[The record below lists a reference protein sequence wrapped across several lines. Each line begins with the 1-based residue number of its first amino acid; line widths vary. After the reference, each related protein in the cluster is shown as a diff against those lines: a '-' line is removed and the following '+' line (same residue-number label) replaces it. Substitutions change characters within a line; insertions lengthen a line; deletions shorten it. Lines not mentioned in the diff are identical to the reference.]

1 MKKNLTNYAI
11 KLLGLTVLVFIVM
24 IKPAFCQEPAID
36 NDLITYSMTV
46 SPGQQ
51 VKFRLPLDIRT
62 GDMITGSVV
71 EENKNNTGKGNKN
84 SSTLEGTVIEI
95 DGKQTKISNR
105 LISFL
110 VPAGLTSLPFLLK
123 NSAGEIIER
132 GQIPINILS
141 SHPIGADLSFSNIL
155 PDNIHVDKVTPVN
168 VIKFSPE
175 PVGQPG
181 QALRVTGTFD
191 GNAANTNVSLNGQT
205 CETIAESPR
214 ENFIQVS
221 QNATTGVSNLTIQ
234 ENNTTEEH
242 KINIAILNLSASK
255 TNLRKGGEATVIV
268 LISGLGGLEKG
279 TDCKVDIT
287 NLSPSI
293 VSFKGTTGNNINKT
307 IPQRVTGDYKF
318 NFSIVGVTQ
327 GNFALE
333 GILYCSSNS
342 NANQNQAIANV
353 GPEYQKWQEKL
364 KEALRKRMLEE
375 GFTADEV
382 GKMIKDSF
390 KGIWGI
396 IKNLKRL
403 YKMKRAIDKAYE
415 DAGPKP
421 DKNK

>member
-1 MKKNLTNYAI
+1 MKKNSTNYAI
-11 KLLGLTVLVFIVM
+11 KMLGLTVLVFVAM
-24 IKPAFCQEPAID
+24 FKPAFCQEPAID
-36 NDLITYSMTV
+36 NDLIIYSMAV
-46 SPGQQ
+46 SANQQ
-51 VKFRLPLDIRT
+51 VKFRLPLDIRS

-71 EENKNNTGKGNKN
+71 EESKNTSGKINKT

-95 DGKQTKISNR
+95 DGKQTKLSNR
-105 LISFL
+105 LISFIA
-110 VPAGLTSLPFLLK
+110 PAGIASLPFLLK
-123 NSAGEIIER
+123 NATGEIIEK
-132 GQIPINILS
+132 GQIPIGGYPYFDKS
-141 SHPIGADLSFSNIL
+141 WQDPVGGSGA
-155 PDNIHVDKVTPVN
+155 
-168 VIKFSPE
+168 KFSPQAL
-175 PVGQPG
+175 GQPG
-181 QALRVTGTFD
+181 QSFKITGSFD
-191 GNAANTNVSLNGQT
+191 GNATNTNVSLGGQN
-205 CETIAESPR
+205 CDVIAESNR
-214 ENFIQVS
+214 MSIVQVS
-221 QNATTGVSNLTIQ
+221 DNATAGVSKLTIQ
-234 ENNTTEEH
+234 ENNITEEH

-375 GFTADEV
+375 GFTEDEV